1 MDYMNYAA
9 CAIAA
14 WNITVF
20 AIYGIDKYRA
30 KKNRWRISE
39 QTLILLALLMGGFG
53 ALVGMRWFRHKTKNM
68 KFKILIPLSVLI
80 NCAAI
85 IVLVYV
91 NNKK

>member
-1 MDYMNYAA
+1 MNYINYAVY
-9 CAIAA
+9 AIAA
-14 WNITVF
+14 WNIIVF

-39 QTLILLALLMGGFG
+39 QTLILTALLMGGFG

-68 KFKILIPLSVLI
+68 KFKILIPLAVLI

-85 IVLVYV
+85 IVLFYV